1 MATIVR
7 DRLTW
12 LVYLQLGV
20 YGYILYGLGPSIRL
34 LRDDQEISKTLS
46 GLHGTGMALG
56 AVVVGLI
63 GPQVV
68 QRIGRSRAL
77 WGGLATACAGIAL
90 FCAFTALPVTLF
102 AVVVTTFGGSFVVT
116 ASSTV
121 LADHAGSGAV
131 SEGHAGAAV
140 IGLCAPLIVGGA
152 VAVGAGWRMG
162 LLVGVVLAGML
173 VLVLGRVTIPDH
185 RLVEGHD
192 PTPSGSLPAR
202 YWWAWTAIA
211 FCVAVEFSM
220 TIWTSDILRDRVG
233 MSEGAA
239 AAGVTALVAGMAVG
253 RIVGGAILLR
263 RELDW
268 VFARALVLAAI
279 GFALFWIS
287 TSPVL
292 ALTGLVLCGLGMAAH
307 FPVGLLRALRTAPG
321 RSDLASTRSSLAVG
335 VAVGVGPFLL
345 GAIADGVGTHMA
357 FLVVPAFL
365 VLAAVCI
372 PRSSAGP
379 VEVASAGGG

>member
-1 MATIVR
+1 
-7 DRLTW
+7 
-12 LVYLQLGV
+12 
-20 YGYILYGLGPSIRL
+20 
-34 LRDDQEISKTLS
+34 
-46 GLHGTGMALG
+46 
-56 AVVVGLI
+56 
-63 GPQVV
+63 
-68 QRIGRSRAL
+68 
-77 WGGLATACAGIAL
+77 
-90 FCAFTALPVTLF
+90 LPVTLL
-102 AVVVTTFGGSFVVT
+102 AVVITTFGGSFVVT
-116 ASSTV
+116 ASSTA

-140 IGLCAPLIVGGA
+140 VGLCAPLIIGGA
-152 VAVGAGWRMG
+152 VAVGAGWRVG
-162 LLVGVVLAGML
+162 LLVSVLLAAAL
-173 VLVLGRVTIPDH
+173 VITLGRVPIPDH

-253 RIVGGAILLR
+253 RIVGGAILHR

-268 VFARALVLAAI
+268 VFTRGLLLAAA
-279 GFALFWIS
+279 GFAVFWIS
-287 TSPVL
+287 TAPVL
-292 ALTGLVLCGLGMAAH
+292 ALAGLVICGLGMATH

-335 VAVGVGPFLL
+335 IAVGVGPFVL
-345 GAIADGVGTHMA
+345 GAIADTVGTHKA

-365 VLAAVCI
+365 VLAALCI
-372 PRSSAGP
+372 PRSAAGP
-379 VEVASAGGG
+379 IEPVATRVG